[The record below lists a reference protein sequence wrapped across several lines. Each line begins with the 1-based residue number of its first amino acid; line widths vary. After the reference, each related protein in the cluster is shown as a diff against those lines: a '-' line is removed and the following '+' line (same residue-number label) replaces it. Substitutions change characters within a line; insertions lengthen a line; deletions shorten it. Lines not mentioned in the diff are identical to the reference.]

1 MGNKSL
7 YDILDL
13 DETATPLNI
22 KNAYLRLKTQYEQ
35 NLPEDDERHISTL
48 QYQAM
53 GEAYAILSN
62 PTRRELYDK
71 KLISDRQN
79 SDVAVEAPS
88 GFPIFKTLLLILLV
102 VAGWLG
108 YTHYQ
113 RTQAKYKL
121 ELKRIELAKE
131 QARLKQEEIQLAAEE
146 AARQEEEIRA
156 ARQEAWEHERSLAQ
170 SRYDAEKLA
179 NDLARAEEAEKRRQE
194 AERREQARL
203 EAEWQRRERSNA
215 QGPKFIR
222 TY

>member
-1 MGNKSL
+1 MGKSL
-7 YDILDL
+7 YDILDI

-22 KNAYLRLKTQYEQ
+22 NNAYRRLKAQYEQ
-35 NLPEDDERHISTL
+35 NLPEDDDRHISAI
-48 QYQAM
+48 QYQAI
-53 GEAYAILSN
+53 GEAYAVLSN
-62 PTRRELYDK
+62 PTRREIYDK
-71 KLISDRQN
+71 KLITDRQN
-79 SDVAVEAPS
+79 SYISVTEPS
-88 GFPIFKTLLLILLV
+88 GFPVFKVFLLTLLAV
-102 VAGWLG
+102 VTWLG

-113 RTQAKYKL
+113 RTQAKYQL
-121 ELKRIELAKE
+121 ELKRIELEKE
-131 QARLKQEEIQLAAEE
+131 QARVSQETLRLAAEE

-179 NDLARAEEAEKRRQE
+179 NDLASAEEAERRRRE

-203 EAEWQRRERSNA
+203 DAEWQRRERSNA

>member
-1 MGNKSL
+1 MGKSL

-22 KNAYLRLKTQYEQ
+22 KNAYRRLKAQYEQ
-35 NLPEDDERHISTL
+35 NLPEDDDRHISAI
-48 QYQAM
+48 QYQAI

-71 KLISDRQN
+71 KLITDRQN
-79 SDVAVEAPS
+79 NYAAASAPS
-88 GFPIFKTLLLILLV
+88 GFPIFKVLLLTLLTG
-102 VAGWLG
+102 VAWLG
-108 YTHYQ
+108 YTHHQ
-113 RTQAKYKL
+113 RTQAKYQL
-121 ELKRIELAKE
+121 ELKRIELEKE
-131 QARLKQEEIQLAAEE
+131 QARVNREALQLAAEE

-170 SRYDAEKLA
+170 SRYDAQKLA
-179 NDLARAEEAEKRRQE
+179 NDLARAEEAERRRQE